1 MSRKRPT
8 VSLARGIEPRRG
20 DIEQLF
26 ATGQDAE
33 SAAGLRLLAVRLD
46 AIMPDPDQPRNSFP
60 EGSLEELSD
69 SIRQD
74 GVIQPIEVTET
85 RPGQYMIVHG
95 ERRWRAAKLAGLE
108 TIPAV
113 VRRRDY
119 DTITRFVRQVV
130 ENVQRED
137 LNDVDRAAALIRLR
151 DLLQEELEAEAA
163 MQEDKASWSRQVTW
177 ADVGKRLGLTR
188 QRIHQLKQLLS
199 LPPEIQQAIRNG
211 ELSERDTRIFQ
222 GLEPEQ
228 QVALFEVRQEAGL
241 EQPELRRVVQLW
253 KQQPQSTVYEIVE
266 VVHQPAVSDDA
277 PAAGRAPA
285 ESGLPPLRRPEPIAA
300 PSVIPPRDMQ
310 QNINRVHWAR
320 DHLSR
325 IQLPAAL
332 SDDDRAA
339 LAHVLG
345 LLQRDV
351 AALLAALDET

>member
-26 ATGQDAE
+26 ATEQDAE

-46 AIMPDPDQPRNSFP
+46 AITPDPDQPRSHFP
-60 EGSLEELSD
+60 EVSLEELAD
-69 SIRQD
+69 SIKQD

-85 RPGQYMIVHG
+85 RPGHYKIVHG
-95 ERRWRAAKLAGLE
+95 ERRWRAARLAGLE

-119 DTITRFVRQVV
+119 DTITRFVRQMV

-151 DLLQEELEAEAA
+151 DLLQEELEAEAEL
-163 MQEDKASWSRQVTW
+163 QEDKASWNRQITW

-188 QRIHQLKQLLS
+188 QRIHQLKQLLT
-199 LPPEIQQAIRNG
+199 LPPEIQQAIRAG
-211 ELSERDTRIFQ
+211 ELSERDSRVYQ
-222 GLEPEQ
+222 GLEPDQ
-228 QVALFEVRQEAGL
+228 QLALYEVRQEAGL

-253 KQQPQSTVYEIVE
+253 KQQPQRTVYEIVE
-266 VVHQPAVSDDA
+266 VAHRPAVSDDA
-277 PAAGRAPA
+277 AEPGHSPA
-285 ESGLPPLRRPEPIAA
+285 ESGQPPLRRPDAVTA
-300 PSVIPPRDMQ
+300 QSVIPPRDMQ
-310 QNINRVHWAR
+310 HNINRVHWAR

-325 IQLPAAL
+325 VQLPATL
-332 SDDDRAA
+332 SDDERAA

-351 AALLAALDET
+351 AALLAALE